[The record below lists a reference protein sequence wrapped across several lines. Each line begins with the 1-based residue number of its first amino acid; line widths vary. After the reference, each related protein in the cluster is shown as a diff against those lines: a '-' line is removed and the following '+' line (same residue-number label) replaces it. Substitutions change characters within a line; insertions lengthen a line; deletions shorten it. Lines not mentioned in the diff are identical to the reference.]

1 MANNHKPLLGTVA
14 IIGGG
19 LAGLS
24 AGSALAGAGYQVELF
39 ERRPYLGG
47 RASSYELP
55 GTGEVVDNC
64 QHVLLGCCTNLIDFY
79 RRLGVEQQ
87 IRWYDEI
94 TFILPGGKSAT
105 LKPGA
110 LPAPLHAAPSFLA
123 SSVLDLKDKL
133 AIARAMLAL
142 TPALPHDDGENF
154 QAWLER
160 HGQTRRAIDR
170 FWAPVLISALNEEL
184 DRVSVPYAAL
194 VFRDSFLKSA
204 EAGRM
209 GVPAV
214 PLSQLYGTAASYIE
228 GYGGKVHLRAPVE
241 SITSDIEGVL
251 LRVSGEEIRADY
263 AILAT
268 PFNAVDKLLPDVP
281 EMQALRQKAHSFES
295 SPITGIH
302 LWFDREI
309 TPLEHAVLLERTIQW
324 MFHKSKILH
333 PNSSKTGSSRGPRDL
348 ATRRDAAEA
357 GSYLEL
363 VVSSSKTLVDKPR
376 GEIIDLAV
384 RELAEFFP
392 VVREAK
398 LTKATVIKEIHASF
412 SPSPGSDAFRPAHTT
427 PWPRLLLAG
436 DWTATGWPAT
446 MEGAVR
452 SGYSAAEV
460 LSGSAGKFLVPDL
473 PARGLMK
480 LFS

>member
-1 MANNHKPLLGTVA
+1 MSETANNLKRQTVA
-14 IIGGG
+14 VIGGG

-24 AGSALAGAGYQVELF
+24 AGSALAEEGYQVELF

-94 TFILPGGKSAT
+94 NFILPGGKMST

-110 LPAPLHAAPSFLA
+110 LPAPFHATASFLE

-133 AIARAMLAL
+133 AIARAMLAMMPSL
-142 TPALPHDDGENF
+142 PADNGENF
-154 QAWLER
+154 QVWLER
-160 HGQTRRAIDR
+160 HGQTKHAIDR
-170 FWAPVLISALNEEL
+170 FWAPVLVSALNEEL
-184 DRVSVPYAAL
+184 DRISVQYAAL

-209 GVPAV
+209 GLPAV
-214 PLSQLYGTAASYIE
+214 PLSQLYGTAAQYIE
-228 GYGGKVHLRAPVE
+228 ARGGKVNLRAAVDSFRTDE
-241 SITSDIEGVL
+241 AGVHL
-251 LRVSGEEIRADY
+251 CVGGEDLKADY
-263 AILAT
+263 AVLAA
-268 PFNAVDKLLPDVP
+268 PFNTLDKLLPDVP
-281 EMQALRQKAHSFES
+281 ELHSLRKDARHFES

-324 MFHKSKILH
+324 MFHKSKIL
-333 PNSSKTGSSRGPRDL
+333 
-348 ATRRDAAEA
+348 ATRKDTGQS

-363 VVSSSKTLVDKPR
+363 VVSSSKKLVDKPR
-376 GEIIDLAV
+376 QEIIDLAV

-392 VVREAK
+392 TVREAK
-398 LTKATVIKEIHASF
+398 LTKATVVKEIHATF
-412 SPSPGSDAFRPAHTT
+412 APSPGSDAFRAPHKS
-427 PWPRLLLAG
+427 PWPRLFLAG

-452 SGYSAAEV
+452 SGYGAAEA
-460 LSGSAGKFLVPDL
+460 LSGKKVLVPDL
-473 PARGLMK
+473 PAKGLMTF
-480 LFS
+480 FS

>member
-1 MANNHKPLLGTVA
+1 MSETRNTATRGTVA
-14 IIGGG
+14 VIGGG

-24 AGSALAGAGYQVELF
+24 AGSALAAAGYRVELF

-94 TFILPGGKSAT
+94 NFILPGGKMST
-105 LKPGA
+105 LKAGA
-110 LPAPLHAAPSFLA
+110 LPAPFHATASFLQ
-123 SSVLDLKDKL
+123 SSVLELRDKL
-133 AIARAMLAL
+133 AIGRAMLAMMPSL
-142 TPALPHDDGENF
+142 PADNGENF
-154 QAWLER
+154 QSWLER
-160 HGQTRRAIDR
+160 HGQTKQAIDR
-170 FWAPVLISALNEEL
+170 FWAPVLVSALNEDL
-184 DRVSVPYAAL
+184 DRISVSYAAL

-214 PLSQLYGTAASYIE
+214 PLSQLYGTAAQYIE
-228 GYGGKVHLRAPVE
+228 ERGGKVHMRAAVD
-241 SITSDIEGVL
+241 SFCMDAGGVRL
-251 LRVSGEEIRADY
+251 CIGGEDFAADY
-263 AILAT
+263 AVLAA
-268 PFNAVDKLLPDVP
+268 PFNTLDKLLPDAP
-281 EMQALRQKAHSFES
+281 ELQPLRDDVRHFES

-324 MFHKSKILH
+324 MFHKSKIL
-333 PNSSKTGSSRGPRDL
+333 
-348 ATRRDAAEA
+348 ATRRDAAQS

-376 GEIIDLAV
+376 QEIIDLAV

-392 VVREAK
+392 IVRDAK
-398 LTKATVIKEIHASF
+398 LTKATVVKEVHATF
-412 SPSPGSDAFRPAHTT
+412 SPSPGSDAFRAPHAS
-427 PWPRLLLAG
+427 PWPRLFLAG
-436 DWTATGWPAT
+436 DWTDTGWPAT

-452 SGYSAAEV
+452 SGYGAAEA
-460 LSGSAGKFLVPDL
+460 LSARKILVADL

-480 LFS
+480 LLG